1 MNNTPTVWVTS
12 TGNSWG
18 TSTAGG
24 QIHTASTSK
33 WTEQNWAEFEQAPND
48 EKLEIFRYLA
58 TWYGETV
65 TTFTP

>member
-1 MNNTPTVWVTS
+1 MNTTPTVWVTS

-24 QIHTASTSK
+24 EIYTASTSK
-33 WTEQNWAEFEQAPND
+33 WTEDDWAEFEGATNS
-48 EKLEIFRYLA
+48 EKFEVFRYLA
-58 TWYGETV
+58 TWYEETV